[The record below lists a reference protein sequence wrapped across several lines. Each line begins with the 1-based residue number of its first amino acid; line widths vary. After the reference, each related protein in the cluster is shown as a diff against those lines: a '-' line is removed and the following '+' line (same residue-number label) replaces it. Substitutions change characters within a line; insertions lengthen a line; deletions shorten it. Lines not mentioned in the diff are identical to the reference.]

1 MKTDNSPIYILSDD
15 DFDRIV
21 ALTEHFKMALYE
33 FIDSRKLDPVSSV
46 DLTRQR
52 EFFEISDKMIWDALG
67 DEDRTTDLF

>member
-33 FIDSRKLDPVSSV
+33 FIDSRKLEPVSSV

-52 EFFEISDKMIWDALG
+52 EFFEICDKIIWDALG